1 MRRKSKNI
9 LAILLAASMMTG
21 LCSMPVAAAEE
32 IFTEEQTA
40 DFDAQE
46 VTVEEEDESVSDD
59 LVVEEPET
67 EVPTE
72 EETDEIDISEEDAD
86 QEEVPAEEEAFDS
99 DVAVFSDGE
108 IQPQGALTESGSVCI
123 DGEVLSGSAS
133 YDEDTKTLTLDN
145 LQTEGRLVIDE
156 DGPHTIKAIGN
167 NEIGGIAAYC
177 SDLTIIGESKAV
189 LNVNG
194 EIIECSGN
202 LAIDG
207 IELCATADEHSM
219 QKEIQVEGNLTI
231 NNANVSV
238 TARGC
243 CISDAEPS
251 ANLLMLR
258 EAEAQKTFTVT
269 NSTLTLESSD
279 SSNSI
284 EVNKP
289 IIFQNST
296 IDLTGG
302 IMAGEDTEGYGYAD
316 PYKDLTVEKSKLT
329 ISAFTD
335 PYYDGNYGIYG
346 IQADTVQITNSD
358 AEVTGA
364 KFTTAVF
371 GNRGV
376 QILNSKFKAE
386 GRGQSID
393 CGGNV
398 EIGGSIVFADA
409 YVNYGENFVCISAFE
424 VADNNPAIAKDISV
438 TDSWVYSQ
446 GIDGNQKINNSVLF
460 IQNNGS
466 VYGKA
471 VVPASVDVRRDH
483 ILNVAE
489 PATLT
494 VPSGIKLT
502 NNGTINA
509 YCTSIKG
516 TVNGTAP
523 VITHGKLTGWLK
535 DKKSHWKECSRCKAK
550 FNKAAHSFANWKTTE
565 KEGLGK
571 SGSRQRTC
579 TVCKYVQKETIP
591 AIQVM
596 SLRLAGGDKTVNLRW
611 SKVSGADG
619 YMIYG
624 AKCGRKYKYAFK
636 KTVGKNTVSW
646 SDRRLEPG
654 KYYKYYV
661 VAYKMV
667 NGKKKVIGESGDM
680 HTATLGRGYGYT
692 NRIIVQNSA
701 LCVKAGKAARIRAA
715 ATNTNNNII
724 NHIAPVRYVS
734 TNVRVATVDGRGRVT
749 ARAKGSCYV
758 CCYGMNGLMKRVKV
772 TVK

>member
-9 LAILLAASMMTG
+9 LAILLAVSMMTG

-32 IFTEEQTA
+32 VFTEEQTA

-46 VTVEEEDESVSDD
+46 VTVEEEDVSASDE
-59 LVVEEPET
+59 LVVEENET
-67 EVPTE
+67 EVSTE

-108 IQPQGALTESGSVCI
+108 IQPQGALTESGSVSI
-123 DGEVLSGSAS
+123 DGEVLRGTAS

-145 LQTEGRLVIDE
+145 LQTEGKLVIDE
-156 DGPHTIKAIGN
+156 DGPHTINAIGN
-167 NEIGGIAAYC
+167 NKIRGIAASC
-177 SDLTIIGESKAV
+177 SDLTITGKSNAV

-194 EIIECSGN
+194 EIIEYSGN

-207 IELCATADEHSM
+207 IELCATADVHSM

-258 EAEAQKTFTVT
+258 EAEATKTFMVT

-316 PYKDLTVEKSKLT
+316 SFKDLTVEKSKLT
-329 ISAFTD
+329 ISTFTD

-346 IQADTVQITNSD
+346 IQANTVQITNSA

-364 KFTTAVF
+364 EFAAAVF
-371 GNRGV
+371 GNSGV
-376 QILNSKFKAE
+376 QILNSTFKAE
-386 GRGQSID
+386 GSGQSVD
-393 CGGNV
+393 CVGNV
-398 EIGGSIVFADA
+398 EIRGSIVFADA
-409 YVNYGENFVCISAFE
+409 YANNTGNFVSISALD
-424 VADNNPAIAKDISV
+424 VDGNKKDISV

-446 GIDGNQKINNSVLF
+446 GIYGNQNVNNSVLF

-483 ILNVAE
+483 ILNIAE

-646 SDRRLEPG
+646 SDRRLESG

-692 NRIIVQNSA
+692 NRITVQNSA

-758 CCYGMNGLMKRVKV
+758 CCYGMNGLMKRVRV

>member
-1 MRRKSKNI
+1 M
-9 LAILLAASMMTG
+9 
-21 LCSMPVAAAEE
+21 
-32 IFTEEQTA
+32 
-40 DFDAQE
+40 
-46 VTVEEEDESVSDD
+46 
-59 LVVEEPET
+59 EEPET

-133 YDEDTKTLTLDN
+133 YDEETKTLTLDN
-145 LQTEGRLVIDE
+145 LQTEGKLVINE
-156 DGPHTIKAIGN
+156 DGPHTINAIGN
-167 NEIGGIAAYC
+167 NKIRGIAAFC
-177 SDLTIIGESKAV
+177 SDLTITGESNAV
-189 LNVNG
+189 LKVNG
-194 EIIECSGN
+194 EIIEYSGN

-207 IELCATADEHSM
+207 IELYATADAHSI

-243 CISDAEPS
+243 CISDAEPA
-251 ANLLMLR
+251 ANLLMMR
-258 EAEAQKTFTVT
+258 EAEAPKTFTVT

-296 IDLTGG
+296 IVLKGG
-302 IMAGEDTEGYGYAD
+302 IMAGEDTEGFGHAYSF
-316 PYKDLTVEKSKLT
+316 KDLTVEKSELT
-329 ISAFTD
+329 ISTFTD

-346 IQADTVQITNSD
+346 IQANTVQITNSD

-364 KFTTAVF
+364 EFTTAVF

-376 QILNSKFKAE
+376 QILNSTFKAE
-386 GRGQSID
+386 GSGQSVD
-393 CGGNV
+393 CVGNV
-398 EIGGSIVFADA
+398 EIRGSIVFADA
-409 YVNYGENFVCISAFE
+409 YANNTGNFVSISALD
-424 VADNNPAIAKDISV
+424 VDGNKKDISV

-446 GIDGNQKINNSVLF
+446 GICGNQNVNNSVLF

-483 ILNVAE
+483 ILNIAE

-579 TVCKYVQKETIP
+579 TVCKYVQKETVP

-636 KTVGKNTVSW
+636 KKVGKNTVSW
-646 SDRRLEPG
+646 SDRRLESG

-692 NRIIVQNSA
+692 NRITVQNSA
-701 LCVKAGKAARIRAA
+701 LCVKAGKAARIRTA

-758 CCYGMNGLMKRVKV
+758 CCYGMNGLMKRVRV

>member
-9 LAILLAASMMTG
+9 LAILLVASMMTG

-46 VTVEEEDESVSDD
+46 VTVEEEDESVSDE
-59 LVVEEPET
+59 LVVEETET
-67 EVPTE
+67 EVSTE

-108 IQPQGALTESGSVCI
+108 IQPQGALTESGSVSI
-123 DGEVLSGSAS
+123 DGEVLSGAAF
-133 YDEDTKTLTLDN
+133 YDKDTKTLTLDN

-156 DGPHTIKAIGN
+156 DGPHTINAIGN
-167 NEIGGIAAYC
+167 NKIRGIAASC
-177 SDLTIIGESKAV
+177 SDLTITGKSKAV

-194 EIIECSGN
+194 EIIEYSGN

-207 IELCATADEHSM
+207 IELHATADVHSM

-243 CISDAEPS
+243 CISDAEPA
-251 ANLLMLR
+251 ANLLMMR
-258 EAEAQKTFTVT
+258 EAEAPKTFTVT

-296 IDLTGG
+296 IVLKGG
-302 IMAGEDTEGYGYAD
+302 IMAGEDTEGFGHAYSF
-316 PYKDLTVEKSKLT
+316 KDLTVEKSELT
-329 ISAFTD
+329 ISTFTD

-346 IQADTVQITNSD
+346 IQANTVQITNSD

-364 KFTTAVF
+364 EFTTAVF

-376 QILNSKFKAE
+376 QILNSTFKAK
-386 GRGQSID
+386 GSGQSVD
-393 CGGNV
+393 CFGNV
-398 EIGGSIVFADA
+398 EIRGSIVFADA
-409 YVNYGENFVCISAFE
+409 YANNTGNFVSISALD
-424 VADNNPAIAKDISV
+424 VDGNKKDISV

-446 GIDGNQKINNSVLF
+446 GIYGNQNVNNSVLF

-483 ILNVAE
+483 ILNIAE

-579 TVCKYVQKETIP
+579 TVCKYVQKETVP

-646 SDRRLEPG
+646 SDRRLESG

-692 NRIIVQNSA
+692 NRITVQNSA

-758 CCYGMNGLMKRVKV
+758 CCYGMNGLMKRVRV

>member
-123 DGEVLSGSAS
+123 DGAVLSGAAF

-156 DGPHTIKAIGN
+156 DGPHTINAIGN
-167 NEIGGIAAYC
+167 NKIRGIAASC
-177 SDLTIIGESKAV
+177 SDLTITGESKAV

-194 EIIECSGN
+194 EIIEYSGN

-207 IELCATADEHSM
+207 IELHATADVHSM

-243 CISDAEPS
+243 CISDAEPA
-251 ANLLMLR
+251 ANLLMMR
-258 EAEAQKTFTVT
+258 EAEAPKIFTVT
-269 NSTLTLESSD
+269 NSTLTLNSSD

-296 IDLTGG
+296 IELKGG
-302 IMAGEDTEGYGYAD
+302 IMAGEDTEGFGHAYSF
-316 PYKDLTVEKSKLT
+316 KDLTVEKSELT
-329 ISAFTD
+329 ISTFTD

-346 IQADTVQITNSD
+346 IQANTVQITNSD

-364 KFTTAVF
+364 EFTTAVF

-376 QILNSKFKAE
+376 QILNSTFKAE
-386 GRGQSID
+386 GSGQSVD
-393 CGGNV
+393 CVGNV
-398 EIGGSIVFADA
+398 EIRGSIVFADA
-409 YVNYGENFVCISAFE
+409 YANNTGNFVSISALD
-424 VADNNPAIAKDISV
+424 VDGNKKDISV

-446 GIDGNQKINNSVLF
+446 GIYGNQKVNNSVLF

-483 ILNVAE
+483 ILNIAE

-579 TVCKYVQKETIP
+579 TVCKYVQKETVP

-646 SDRRLEPG
+646 SDRRLESG

-692 NRIIVQNSA
+692 NRITVQNSA

-758 CCYGMNGLMKRVKV
+758 CCYGMNGLMKRVRV

>member
-108 IQPQGALTESGSVCI
+108 IQPQRALTESGSVCI

-133 YDEDTKTLTLDN
+133 YDEETKTLTLDN
-145 LQTEGRLVIDE
+145 LQTEGKLVINE
-156 DGPHTIKAIGN
+156 DGPHTINAIGN
-167 NEIGGIAAYC
+167 NKIRGIAAFC
-177 SDLTIIGESKAV
+177 SDLTITGESNAV
-189 LNVNG
+189 LKVNG
-194 EIIECSGN
+194 EIIEYSGN

-207 IELCATADEHSM
+207 IELYATADAHSI

-243 CISDAEPS
+243 CISDAEPA
-251 ANLLMLR
+251 ANLLMMR
-258 EAEAQKTFTVT
+258 EAEAPKTFTVT

-296 IDLTGG
+296 IVLKGG
-302 IMAGEDTEGYGYAD
+302 IMAGEDTEGFGHAYSF
-316 PYKDLTVEKSKLT
+316 KDLTVEKSELT
-329 ISAFTD
+329 ISTFTD

-346 IQADTVQITNSD
+346 IQANTVQITNSD

-364 KFTTAVF
+364 EFTTAVF

-376 QILNSKFKAE
+376 QILNSTFKAE
-386 GRGQSID
+386 GSGQSVD
-393 CGGNV
+393 CVGNV
-398 EIGGSIVFADA
+398 EIRGSIVFADA
-409 YVNYGENFVCISAFE
+409 YANNTGNFVSISALD
-424 VADNNPAIAKDISV
+424 VDGNKKDISV

-446 GIDGNQKINNSVLF
+446 GIYGNQNVNNSVLF

-483 ILNVAE
+483 ILNIAE

-579 TVCKYVQKETIP
+579 TVCKYVQKETVP

-646 SDRRLEPG
+646 SDRRLESG

-692 NRIIVQNSA
+692 NRITVQNSA
-701 LCVKAGKAARIRAA
+701 LCVKAGKAARIRTA

-758 CCYGMNGLMKRVKV
+758 CCYGMNGLMKRVRV

>member
-46 VTVEEEDESVSDD
+46 VTVEEEDVSASDE
-59 LVVEEPET
+59 LVVEETET
-67 EVPTE
+67 EVSTE

-86 QEEVPAEEEAFDS
+86 QEEVPAEEETFDS
-99 DVAVFSDGE
+99 DVAVFSDDE

-123 DGEVLSGSAS
+123 DGEVLSGTAS
-133 YDEDTKTLTLDN
+133 YKEETKTLTLNN
-145 LQTEGRLVIDE
+145 LQTEGKLVIDE

-167 NEIGGIAAYC
+167 NKIGGIDASC
-177 SDLTIIGESKAV
+177 SDLTITGESKAV

-194 EIIECSGN
+194 EIIEYSGN

-207 IELCATADEHSM
+207 IELCATADVHSM

-316 PYKDLTVEKSKLT
+316 SFKDLTVEKSKLT
-329 ISAFTD
+329 ISTFTD

-364 KFTTAVF
+364 EFTTAVF

-376 QILNSKFKAE
+376 QILNSTFQAK
-386 GRGQSID
+386 GSGQSVD
-393 CGGNV
+393 CFGNV
-398 EIGGSIVFADA
+398 EIRRGSIVFADA
-409 YVNYGENFVCISAFE
+409 YANYTGNFVSISALD
-424 VADNNPAIAKDISV
+424 VDGNKKDISV

-446 GIDGNQKINNSVLF
+446 GIYGNQNVNNSVLF
-460 IQNNGS
+460 IQNNGA

-471 VVPASVDVRRDH
+471 VVPASVEVRRDH
-483 ILNVAE
+483 VLNVAE

-692 NRIIVQNSA
+692 NRITVQNSA

-749 ARAKGSCYV
+749 ARAKGTCYV
-758 CCYGMNGLMKRVKV
+758 CCYGMNGLMKRVKI

>member
-133 YDEDTKTLTLDN
+133 YDEETKTLTLDN
-145 LQTEGRLVIDE
+145 LQTEGKLVINE
-156 DGPHTIKAIGN
+156 DGPHTINAIGN
-167 NEIGGIAAYC
+167 NKIRGIAAFC
-177 SDLTIIGESKAV
+177 SDLTITGESNAV
-189 LNVNG
+189 LKVNG
-194 EIIECSGN
+194 EIIEYSGN

-207 IELCATADEHSM
+207 IELYATADAHSI

-243 CISDAEPS
+243 CISDAEPA
-251 ANLLMLR
+251 ANLLMMR
-258 EAEAQKTFTVT
+258 EAEAPKTFTVT

-296 IDLTGG
+296 IVLKGG
-302 IMAGEDTEGYGYAD
+302 IMAGEDTEGFGHAYSF
-316 PYKDLTVEKSKLT
+316 KDLTVEKSELT
-329 ISAFTD
+329 ISTFTD

-346 IQADTVQITNSD
+346 IQANTVQITNSD

-364 KFTTAVF
+364 EFTTAVF

-376 QILNSKFKAE
+376 QILNSTFKAE
-386 GRGQSID
+386 GSGQSVD
-393 CGGNV
+393 CVGNV
-398 EIGGSIVFADA
+398 EIRGSIVFADA
-409 YVNYGENFVCISAFE
+409 YANNTGNFVSISALD
-424 VADNNPAIAKDISV
+424 VDGNKKDISV

-446 GIDGNQKINNSVLF
+446 GIYGNQNVNNSVLF

-483 ILNVAE
+483 ILNIAE

-579 TVCKYVQKETIP
+579 TVCKYVQKETVP

-636 KTVGKNTVSW
+636 KKVGKNTVSW
-646 SDRRLEPG
+646 SDRRLESG

-692 NRIIVQNSA
+692 NRITVQNSA
-701 LCVKAGKAARIRAA
+701 LCVKAGKAARIRTA

-758 CCYGMNGLMKRVKV
+758 CCYGMNGLMKRVRV

>member
-1 MRRKSKNI
+1 M
-9 LAILLAASMMTG
+9 
-21 LCSMPVAAAEE
+21 
-32 IFTEEQTA
+32 
-40 DFDAQE
+40 
-46 VTVEEEDESVSDD
+46 
-59 LVVEEPET
+59 EEPET

-133 YDEDTKTLTLDN
+133 YDEETKTLTLDN
-145 LQTEGRLVIDE
+145 LQTEGKLVINE
-156 DGPHTIKAIGN
+156 DGPHTINAIGN
-167 NEIGGIAAYC
+167 NKIRGIAAFC
-177 SDLTIIGESKAV
+177 SDLTITGESNAV
-189 LNVNG
+189 LKVNG
-194 EIIECSGN
+194 EIIEYSGN

-207 IELCATADEHSM
+207 IELYATADAHSI

-243 CISDAEPS
+243 CISDAEPA
-251 ANLLMLR
+251 ANLLMMR
-258 EAEAQKTFTVT
+258 EAEAPKTFTVT

-296 IDLTGG
+296 IVLKGG
-302 IMAGEDTEGYGYAD
+302 IMAGEDTEGFGHAYSF
-316 PYKDLTVEKSKLT
+316 KDLTVEKSELT
-329 ISAFTD
+329 ISTFTD

-346 IQADTVQITNSD
+346 IQANTVQITNSD

-364 KFTTAVF
+364 EFTTAVF

-376 QILNSKFKAE
+376 QILNSTFKAE
-386 GRGQSID
+386 GSGQSVD
-393 CGGNV
+393 CVGNV
-398 EIGGSIVFADA
+398 EIRGSIVFADA
-409 YVNYGENFVCISAFE
+409 YANNTGNFVSISALD
-424 VADNNPAIAKDISV
+424 VDGNKKDISV

-446 GIDGNQKINNSVLF
+446 GIYGNQNVNNSVLF

-483 ILNVAE
+483 ILNIAE

-579 TVCKYVQKETIP
+579 TVCKYVQKETVP

-646 SDRRLEPG
+646 SDRRLESG

-692 NRIIVQNSA
+692 NRITVQNSA
-701 LCVKAGKAARIRAA
+701 LCVKAGKAARIRTA

-758 CCYGMNGLMKRVKV
+758 CCYGMNGLMKRVRV

>member
-1 MRRKSKNI
+1 M
-9 LAILLAASMMTG
+9 
-21 LCSMPVAAAEE
+21 E
-32 IFTEEQTA
+32 I
-40 DFDAQE
+40 
-46 VTVEEEDESVSDD
+46 
-59 LVVEEPET
+59 
-67 EVPTE
+67 
-72 EETDEIDISEEDAD
+72 
-86 QEEVPAEEEAFDS
+86 
-99 DVAVFSDGE
+99 
-108 IQPQGALTESGSVCI
+108 
-123 DGEVLSGSAS
+123 
-133 YDEDTKTLTLDN
+133 
-145 LQTEGRLVIDE
+145 R
-156 DGPHTIKAIGN
+156 
-167 NEIGGIAAYC
+167 
-177 SDLTIIGESKAV
+177 
-189 LNVNG
+189 
-194 EIIECSGN
+194 
-202 LAIDG
+202 
-207 IELCATADEHSM
+207 
-219 QKEIQVEGNLTI
+219 
-231 NNANVSV
+231 
-238 TARGC
+238 
-243 CISDAEPS
+243 
-251 ANLLMLR
+251 
-258 EAEAQKTFTVT
+258 
-269 NSTLTLESSD
+269 
-279 SSNSI
+279 
-284 EVNKP
+284 
-289 IIFQNST
+289 
-296 IDLTGG
+296 
-302 IMAGEDTEGYGYAD
+302 
-316 PYKDLTVEKSKLT
+316 
-329 ISAFTD
+329 
-335 PYYDGNYGIYG
+335 
-346 IQADTVQITNSD
+346 
-358 AEVTGA
+358 
-364 KFTTAVF
+364 
-371 GNRGV
+371 
-376 QILNSKFKAE
+376 
-386 GRGQSID
+386 
-393 CGGNV
+393 
-398 EIGGSIVFADA
+398 GSIVFADA
-409 YVNYGENFVCISAFE
+409 YANYTGNFVSISAFD
-424 VADNNPAIAKDISV
+424 VDDNGQAIAKDISV

-446 GIDGNQKINNSVLF
+446 GIDGNQKVNNSVLF

-579 TVCKYVQKETIP
+579 TVCKYVQRETIP

>member
-46 VTVEEEDESVSDD
+46 VIVEEEDESASDE

-67 EVPTE
+67 EVSTE

-99 DVAVFSDGE
+99 DVAVFSDDE

-123 DGEVLSGSAS
+123 DGVVLSGAAS
-133 YDEDTKTLTLDN
+133 YDEDTKTLILDN
-145 LQTEGRLVIDE
+145 LQTEGKLVIDE
-156 DGPHTIKAIGN
+156 DGPHTINAIGN
-167 NEIGGIAAYC
+167 NKIRGIAAYC
-177 SDLTIIGESKAV
+177 SDLTITGESKAV

-207 IELCATADEHSM
+207 IELRATADEHSM

-231 NNANVSV
+231 NKANVSV

-296 IDLTGG
+296 IKLKGG

-364 KFTTAVF
+364 EFTTAVF

-376 QILNSKFKAE
+376 QILNSTFKAE
-386 GRGQSID
+386 GSGQSVD
-393 CGGNV
+393 CVGNV
-398 EIGGSIVFADA
+398 EIRGSIVFADA
-409 YVNYGENFVCISAFE
+409 YANNTGNFVSISALD
-424 VADNNPAIAKDISV
+424 VDGNKKDISV

-446 GIDGNQKINNSVLF
+446 GIYGNQNVNNSVLF

-646 SDRRLEPG
+646 SDRRLESG

-692 NRIIVQNSA
+692 NRITVQNSA

-749 ARAKGSCYV
+749 ARAKGTCYV